1 MRIGYQGDISSNS
14 EAAAKTYFSDEK
26 RDIPKD
32 NLEYIP
38 LLSSKRVFNALLSG
52 EIDIGV
58 AAIKNSIAGE
68 VQETKNALEGVSLT
82 CKDTIKIPIHHCLF
96 TKKGCSIEKCIKVIS
111 HPQALRQTQETRA
124 HRFGWLTEY
133 EVGDQAKAAKDLSN
147 GKYPEN
153 YAVICRKNA
162 GETVGLTLIAENIED
177 NPTNETTFGI
187 FSK

>member
-1 MRIGYQGDISSNS
+1 MRIGYQGDIGSNS
-14 EAAAKTYFSDEK
+14 EAAAKAYFLNKKE
-26 RDIPKD
+26 DIPR
-32 NLEYIP
+32 NSLEYIP
-38 LLSSKRVFNALLSG
+38 LLSSQRVFDALLSG

-68 VQETKNALEGVSLT
+68 VQETKKALEGVNIT

-96 TKKGCSIEKCIKVIS
+96 SKKSCSIEKCVKVMS
-111 HPQALRQTQETRA
+111 HPQALRQTQGTRA
-124 HRFGWLTEY
+124 QRFGWLMEY

-147 GKYPEN
+147 GEYPEN

-162 GETVGLTLIAENIED
+162 GELDGLKLIAENIED
-177 NPTNETTFGI
+177 DPTNETTFGI